1 MNFFHQ
7 SDDGR
12 DLLHSNELP
21 TGEEIRLSPS
31 EADKTLEAVLFATVE
46 PLTLNQLRKS
56 CPNISDLQGSLER
69 LRIFYKDRGIN
80 IVKIKNSYAFRTAS
94 RFGHLLKN
102 YVEKRVK
109 LSKAAKETLA
119 IIAYNQ
125 PVTRSEIEAIRGVC
139 IYKGLLDSLLET
151 GWINLGPRREAP
163 GRPVTFITTNSFL
176 DYFGLQTVRDMPNFD
191 ELSEAGLLGQSCDKF
206 PVP

>member
-7 SDDGR
+7 SDNGR

-21 TGEEIRLSPS
+21 TQEKVRLSPS

-139 IYKGLLDSLLET
+139 ISKGLLDALLET
-151 GWINLGPRREAP
+151 GWISLGPRREAP

-176 DYFGLQTVRDMPNFD
+176 DYFGLQNVRDMPNFD
-191 ELSEAGLLGQSCDKF
+191 ELREAGLLGQSCNKF